1 MRDETAPTGL
11 FSLSHHAPQEDL
23 MTQDISLDL
32 ATGLTPGDYRRAA
45 LVVCDYAADAAEA
58 AQLLEA
64 LGLLEIMREQ
74 RLTI

>member
-1 MRDETAPTGL
+1 
-11 FSLSHHAPQEDL
+11 

-32 ATGLTPGDYRRAA
+32 AAGLTPDDYRRAA
-45 LVVCDYAADAAEA
+45 LVVCDYAADTAEA